1 MRTGRASALTDTG
14 RRRPQNEDTFVCDP
28 PLFAVADGVGG
39 AQAGE
44 IASRLAATALEERRP
59 DALGEGTLTELLLEA
74 NGRIYQHALGDPS
87 AAGMGTVVTALL
99 VDEVAGTVA
108 IGHVGDSRAYRLRD
122 DMLEQLTPD
131 HSLVGELVRAGRL
144 STEEAEQH
152 PHRSVITRAVGTEP
166 TVDVETLTVE
176 AAPGDLYLICSD
188 GLTDIVRDTQI
199 VELILAADRD
209 PDAAAESLVAAANRN
224 GGIDNIT
231 VVLFEIVEGDPAP
244 RTDTAAAPQPA
255 PAAQEPDDDT
265 LEQAVAAEPA
275 PPAPSEVPVT
285 RHGAGP
291 GGRWLALVA
300 ILLAL
305 AARRTCHLGEPGTM
319 SARNRELL
327 NLGFAAIVASAA
339 FASVSIVDTGLVTA
353 RWLGYVGVIF
363 GLYLV
368 AHVVARLHGAVRRSR
383 RCSRWSASSR
393 RSA

>member
-44 IASRLAATALEERRP
+44 IASRLAANALEERRA
-59 DALGEGTLTELLLEA
+59 DALGEATLTELLREA
-74 NGRIYQHALGDPS
+74 NDRIYRHALEDPA

-99 VDEVAGTVA
+99 VDEAEGVIA

-122 DMLEQLTPD
+122 HTLEQLTTD

-166 TVDVETLTVE
+166 AVEVETLTIE
-176 AAPGDLYLICSD
+176 AVPGDLYLICSD

-199 VELILAADRD
+199 VELIKAANRD
-209 PDAAAESLVAAANRN
+209 PDTAAESLVAAANRN

-231 VVLFEIVEGDPAP
+231 VVLFEIVDGEPLP
-244 RTDTAAAPQPA
+244 AAAR
-255 PAAQEPDDDT
+255 AAAAEETTEEPNEETLEDT
-265 LEQAVAAEPA
+265 LEQVVEAPVATGEA
-275 PPAPSEVPVT
+275 PVT

-291 GGRWLALVA
+291 GGRWLALAA
-300 ILLAL
+300 ILAALAL
-305 AARRTCHLGEPGTM
+305 AAVIVWVSLG
-319 SARNRELL
+319 R
-327 NLGFAAIVASAA
+327 
-339 FASVSIVDTGLVTA
+339 
-353 RWLGYVGVIF
+353 
-363 GLYLV
+363 
-368 AHVVARLHGAVRRSR
+368 
-383 RCSRWSASSR
+383 
-393 RSA
+393 